1 MQGPSGLTKEPP
13 RTIGVIGGGTAGYFA
28 ALAIKRHFPHLEV
41 TLVESSRIPIIG
53 VGEATTTLMPPFLH
67 QDLGL
72 DIVDL
77 FHSVKPT
84 FKMGIK
90 FEWGLPDD
98 YYFTYPFG
106 LADPVESYVFTGDIR
121 NQSLVSLLMAEDRAP
136 VLRSPEN
143 SWHSLLPS
151 LKFAY
156 HLDNAPFVAFLARSA
171 KRAGIL
177 HIDTGIEK
185 VIVGADGRIEGLQ
198 SNDGLDL
205 RFDLYVD
212 ATGFR
217 SLLLE
222 KTLDSP
228 FFSYASSLLCDT
240 AIVATVPQGSV
251 IQPYTTAETMN
262 HGWCWR
268 IPVEG
273 EDHRG
278 YVHSSAFVDIDTAT
292 AEMRAKNPGMKDP
305 WIVRFRSGRHRDF
318 WLGNTVAVGNAYGF
332 VEPLEST
339 ALHMVIIEI
348 AYLLAGIEAL
358 YNPAADENTLP
369 RINTQVGAHW
379 DYLRWFLGVHYK
391 YNRRLDTPF
400 WQACRHDVDVS
411 GFHHLLERFER
422 EGPWVLHQGE
432 RFEVGDP
439 AFGYSGLMMMLLGQ
453 KVPSPLPPVKMT
465 REQWFERDTQFRG
478 LVKRALPQNVALP
491 ILRENPELLTRFSQG
506 TGSWCISE
514 AERFSVSKAKKILA
528 G

>member
-1 MQGPSGLTKEPP
+1 MHEPP
-13 RTIGVIGGGTAGYFA
+13 RKIGVIGGGTAGYFT

-41 TLVESSRIPIIG
+41 TVVESSRIPIIG

-67 QDLGL
+67 HDLGL
-72 DIVDL
+72 DIVEL
-77 FHSVKPT
+77 FHAVKPT

-106 LADPVESYVFTGDIR
+106 LADPVESYVHTGDIR
-121 NQSLVSLLMAEDRAP
+121 NQSLVSLLMADDRSP
-136 VLRSPEN
+136 ILQSPEN
-143 SWHSLLPS
+143 TWHSLLPS

-156 HLDNAPFVAFLARSA
+156 HLDNAPFVAFLAQAA
-171 KRAGIL
+171 KRAGISY
-177 HIDTGIEK
+177 IDTGIEHI
-185 VIVGADGRIEGLQ
+185 IVGDNGRISSLR
-198 SNDGLDL
+198 SDDGLEL
-205 RFDLYVD
+205 HFDLYVD

-222 KTLDSP
+222 KTLQSP
-228 FFSYASSLLCDT
+228 FQSYASSLYCDT
-240 AIVATVPQGSV
+240 AIVATVPQGPV
-251 IQPYTTAETMN
+251 IQPYTTAETMD

-278 YVHSSAFVDIDTAT
+278 YVHSSAFVDIDQAT

-305 WIVRFRSGRHRDF
+305 WVVRFRSGRHRDF
-318 WLGNTVAVGNAYGF
+318 WLGNTIAVGNAYGF

-358 YNPAADENTLP
+358 YNPAADGSWLP
-369 RINTQVGAHW
+369 QINANVGAHW
-379 DYLRWFLGVHYK
+379 DYLRFFLGVHYK
-391 YNRRLDTPF
+391 FNRRLNTPF
-400 WQACRHDVDVS
+400 WETCRNDVDVS
-411 GFHHLLERFER
+411 GFQHLLDRFQR
-422 EGPWVLHQGE
+422 EGPWELHRGE

-453 KVPSPLPPVKMT
+453 KVPSPLPQVKMN
-465 REQWFERDTQFRG
+465 RAQWFERDAQFRG
-478 LVKRALPQNVALP
+478 IVKRALAQKDALP
-491 ILRENPELLTRFSQG
+491 ILRENPDILRRFGQG
-506 TGSWCISE
+506 AGSWCISE